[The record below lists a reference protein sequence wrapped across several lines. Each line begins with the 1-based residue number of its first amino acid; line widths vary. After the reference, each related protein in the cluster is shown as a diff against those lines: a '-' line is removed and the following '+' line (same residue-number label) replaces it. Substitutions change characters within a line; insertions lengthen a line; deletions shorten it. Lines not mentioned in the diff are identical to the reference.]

1 MLTPSLLAA
10 ATLLSHV
17 PVDTPVDTP
26 ADTPAFNAIASPWSA
41 TYFDAALPMAVDPG
55 WVAVRGLA
63 DGGGTLSPDVEA
75 ALAVDRAEASGVSGW
90 QYIPVRGGGSMDA
103 IEGLVR
109 SIAATPGV
117 YASPVFLGGTALL
130 PWIPTDELIVQVK
143 PGHELPDAS
152 VLDHNLGGMPGVLRI
167 GIEASSAFEVLAIVE
182 RVAALDAV
190 EWAQPNAIWWARH
203 FYTPNDPDYSSQW
216 ALNQSNDMDMDAPD
230 CWDTTFGDASII
242 VSILDDGIDQDHPDI
257 SQVAGNDF
265 TDENTGGD
273 HTTACDGH
281 GSCVGGCV
289 SATID
294 NGLGV
299 TGVAPG
305 CRVMATR
312 IFNAIDFFGFCL
324 GFIETTD
331 AWIVNGI
338 GWASQNG
345 ARVTNSSWG
354 GGSPSS
360 AVTSAFEQARASGV
374 IHFGAAGN
382 DGSSTISYPAS
393 LAALNAVSAI
403 NSSGSLASFSTYGS
417 GLFCSAPGEGI
428 LTTDW
433 AGSGGFA
440 GGNYATVDGTSFA
453 SPYAAGVA
461 ALVLSMDPSLT
472 PDEVEDIMAATC
484 TDRGAAG
491 YDTSYGWGI
500 VSAAAAVEAVDTED
514 CVGDVNGDGL
524 VGTDDLLDAIAN
536 WGPCSGCASDL
547 DGDGQVGTN
556 DILAFIA
563 NWGPCV

>member
-1 MLTPSLLAA
+1 MLGA
-10 ATLLSHV
+10 ATAWASAPL
-17 PVDTPVDTP
+17 P
-26 ADTPAFNAIASPWSA
+26 AETSAFNALPSPWA
-41 TYFDAALPMAVDPG
+41 TPYFDQALPLAVDPS
-55 WVAVRGLA
+55 WVAVRGLS
-63 DGGGTLSPDVEA
+63 GGGSH
-75 ALAVDRAEASGVSGW
+75 LASELDAQLVMSRLEPSNVSGW
-90 QYIPVRGGGSMDA
+90 SYVPVRGGGSV
-103 IEGLVR
+103 EGLESLVR
-109 SIAATPGV
+109 AIGATPGLF
-117 YASPVFLGGTALL
+117 ASPVFLGGVEQL
-130 PWIPTDELIVQVK
+130 PWVPTDELIVQIK
-143 PGHELPDAS
+143 PGHELPDLD
-152 VLDHNLGGMPGVLRI
+152 VLEYDLGGLPGVVRVGLN
-167 GIEASSAFEVLAIVE
+167 ASTAFEVLDQVS
-182 RVAALDAV
+182 RVAAQDGVA
-190 EWAQPNAIWWARH
+190 WAQPNAIWWARH

-216 ALNQSNDMDMDAPD
+216 ALHQANDMDMDAPE
-230 CWDTTFGDASII
+230 CWDTTFGNASII

-257 SQVAGNDF
+257 SQVPGNDF
-265 TDENTGGD
+265 TDEGTGGD
-273 HTTACDGH
+273 HTTMCDGH

-294 NGLGV
+294 NNLGV

-312 IFNAIDFFGFCL
+312 IFNAIDFFGFCF

-331 AWIVNGI
+331 AWIANGI
-338 GWASQNG
+338 GWATQNG

-360 AVTSAFEQARASGV
+360 VVTTAFENARAAGV

-382 DGSSTISYPAS
+382 DGSSSISYPAS
-393 LAALNAVSAI
+393 LSALNAVAAI

-433 AGSGGFA
+433 VGSDGFA
-440 GGNYATVDGTSFA
+440 AGNYATVDGTSFA

-461 ALVLSMDPSLT
+461 ALVLSMDSSLS

-484 TDRGAAG
+484 KDRGAAG

-514 CVGDVNGDGL
+514 CVGDVNGDGQ
-524 VGTDDLLDAIAN
+524 VGTDDLLDAIAH

-556 DILAFIA
+556 DILGLIA
-563 NWGPCV
+563 HWGPCV